1 VLIDCDTCV
10 VRGPACGDCM
20 VTVLLQAPPDGVD
33 LDETEQAALHA
44 LAEGGLVPRLRLV
57 PAAGSRPAGP
67 ERAPGHAWAEGG
79 AGGEAGGAAA
89 SAAG

>member
-1 VLIDCDTCV
+1 VLIDCDTCL

-57 PAAGSRPAGP
+57 PAAGSRQAGP
-67 ERAPGHAWAEGG
+67 ERGPVGGAGEGG
-79 AGGEAGGAAA
+79 AAVA